1 MWLDYTQATSKC
13 AFQDAWAIQVQG
25 VYFIKG
31 YSLNER
37 HNDERDLLQRPTMAG
52 LETLYP
58 SLLILT
64 IE

>member
-1 MWLDYTQATSKC
+1 MHSILML
-13 AFQDAWAIQVQG
+13 
-25 VYFIKG
+25 
-31 YSLNER
+31 YSSLLER
-37 HNDERDLLQRPTMAG
+37 LTAPSNNDEHDLIRRPTMAG

>member
-1 MWLDYTQATSKC
+1 M
-13 AFQDAWAIQVQG
+13 
-25 VYFIKG
+25 IKACSSLRG

-52 LETLYP
+52 LEALYP